1 MKKTLLTGILLAAF
15 AMPVFAESAEDIANK
30 YPGYKLAFQDEF
42 ETGEVPDHD
51 VWNFEY
57 GFKRNEEDQL
67 YRDNPANAFIRDG
80 KLVICALDDTTANP
94 FYDRHSSDAR
104 LKKKTCYTSAS
115 MQSVPRYHFG
125 IWETC
130 AKLPIGNGY
139 WPAIWGTGNT
149 KGWPSA
155 GELDIMEYYGD
166 AIHANLAWGDDWQHT
181 KWNSRA
187 PRMSEFDANFADV
200 YHIWRCEWDHNS
212 VRIYLDDRL
221 LNETDL
227 DMTVNSDGYN
237 PYRDPNNGFQVWLN
251 LAIGGINGGDPE
263 KATYPAEYLVE
274 YTRVYEPASAD
285 AALIYRIHKAEKLLE
300 GTVEGDKPMQYP
312 AAARKALGDAIETA
326 KASLGATDDDTIDS
340 ALDALQGA
348 MDKYESSMSV
358 GINVGEPFSLIHSA
372 SGCYLSS
379 GWHENQE
386 RLLVLN
392 KDEEGYNQT
401 FTLVNAP
408 EDAAA
413 NGYNILTGDGK
424 YVYRTAWNLYVTS
437 DVSKLKNKD
446 YIFNLEIADGKIIIK
461 NQGSGQYFGS
471 DDVVAW
477 SHLYSDKAG
486 KGNSK
491 AYFELAETTGI
502 GSVAAEDM
510 EVSAVYNLQGMRVA
524 DSIDEVRGTNRAY
537 IVVRG
542 SKAFKAFL

>member
-1 MKKTLLTGILLAAF
+1 MKKNLLTGIMLAAI
-15 AMPVFAESAEDIANK
+15 AMPVCAETTDEIANK
-30 YPGYKLAFQDEF
+30 YPGYKLSFSEEF
-42 ETGEVPDHD
+42 ETGTVPDHD

-67 YRDNPANAFIRDG
+67 YRDDPSNAFIRDG
-80 KLVICALDDTTANP
+80 KLVIRALSDTTKNP
-94 FYDRHSSDAR
+94 FYSPLSSDKN
-104 LKKKTCYTSAS
+104 KKKKFTHTSAS
-115 MQSVPRYHFG
+115 MQSVPRFHFG

-130 AKLPIGNGY
+130 AKLPIGSGY

-187 PRMSEFDANFADV
+187 PRMAEFATDFADV

-237 PYRDPNNGFQVWLN
+237 PYRDPDNGFQVWLN
-251 LAIGGINGGDPE
+251 LALGGINGGDY
-263 KATYPAEYLVE
+263 KNATYPAEYLVE

-300 GTVEGDKPMQYP
+300 GTMEGDEPMQYP
-312 AAARKALGDAIETA
+312 AEARKKLSGAIEIA
-326 KASLGATDDDTIDS
+326 KGQLGATDDEVIDT

-348 MDKYESSMSV
+348 MDTYENSMST
-358 GINVGEPFSLIHSA
+358 GIKVGEPFSLLHTA
-372 SGCYLSS
+372 SNCYLST
-379 GWHENQE
+379 GWFENHECV
-386 RLLVLN
+386 LVLN
-392 KDEEGYNQT
+392 KGEEGYNQM
-401 FTLVNAP
+401 FTLVETP
-408 EDAAA
+408 EGASTK
-413 NGYNILTGDGK
+413 GYNILTGDGK
-424 YVYRTAWNLYVTS
+424 YVYRTSWNLYVT
-437 DVSKLKNKD
+437 DDASKLKNND
-446 YIFNLEIADGKIIIK
+446 YIFNLEIADGKIVIK
-461 NQGSGQYFGS
+461 NAGSGKYFGS
-471 DDVVAW
+471 DNTTAW

-491 AYFELAETTGI
+491 AYFELAELSGI
-502 GSVAAEDM
+502 EGVLAGDSD
-510 EVSAVYNLQGMRVA
+510 VSGVYNLQGMRVA
-524 DSIDEVRGTNRAY
+524 DNIEAVCGTGRTYIVLRGTKA
-537 IVVRG
+537 
-542 SKAFKAFL
+542 SKMVL